1 MSSSG
6 GYRPQSVSEVLARG
20 IVSLAK
26 YIDSP
31 RTDAQLLLSSVLG
44 RDRAWLLAHSDSFI
58 SRPQGERFAELCEK
72 RATGMPIAYILGT
85 AGFYGREFVVNDK
98 VLVPRPESEVLVD
111 DLLRYLR
118 GRLDPA
124 YPKQLLTVLDV
135 GTGSGAIACTLAAE
149 LAAVTVEGV
158 DISLAALKVAEHNAR
173 RFNVFAKCKFRFG
186 DLASGIGD
194 RHFDAVVANL
204 PYIPTDAIPK
214 RPDPLSF
221 EPHEALD
228 GGPDGLALYRRL
240 VPMLPPLL
248 KPGALVLLEAAP
260 PTIPGL
266 AEIARTSFPNDEV
279 LAMRDL
285 SGLERYVRI
294 LVAR

>member
-1 MSSSG
+1 MSSS

-20 IVSLAK
+20 IVALAK
-26 YIDSP
+26 YVESP
-31 RTDAQLLLSSVLG
+31 RTDAQLLLASVLG
-44 RDRAWLLAHSDSFI
+44 RDRAWLLAHSDSFL
-58 SRPQGERFAELCEK
+58 SRPQAERFGELCEK
-72 RATGMPIAYILGT
+72 RASGMPVAYILGT
-85 AGFYGREFVVNDK
+85 VGFYGREFVVNDK
-98 VLVPRPESEVLVD
+98 VLVPRPESEVLVED
-111 DLLRYLR
+111 MLGYLR

-124 YPKQLLTVLDV
+124 YPKQLLTVLDI

-149 LAAVTVEGV
+149 LAAVAVEGV

-186 DLASGIGD
+186 DLASGMGD

-204 PYIPTDAIPK
+204 PYIPTGELPK

-221 EPHEALD
+221 EPQEALD

-240 VPMLPPLL
+240 LPMLPPLL

-260 PTIPGL
+260 PTIAGL
-266 AEIARTSFPNDEV
+266 VDLARASFPRDEIV
-279 LAMRDL
+279 VGRDL
-285 SGLERYVRI
+285 AGLERYVRM
-294 LVAR
+294 LTEK

>member
-1 MSSSG
+1 MSSS

-20 IVSLAK
+20 IVALAK
-26 YIDSP
+26 YVESP
-31 RTDAQLLLSSVLG
+31 RSDAQLLLASVIG
-44 RDRAWLLAHSDSFI
+44 RDRAWILAHGDSFL
-58 SRPQGERFAELCEK
+58 SRQQSERFGELCEK
-72 RATGMPIAYILGT
+72 RASGMPVAYILGT

-98 VLVPRPESEVLVD
+98 VLVPRPESEVLVED
-111 DLLRYLR
+111 MLSYLR
-118 GRLDPA
+118 TRLDPA
-124 YPKQLLTVLDV
+124 YPKQLLTVLDI

-204 PYIPTDAIPK
+204 PYIPTGQIPK
-214 RPDPLSF
+214 RPDPVSF
-221 EPHEALD
+221 EPQEALD

-240 VPMLPPLL
+240 LPMLPSLL

-260 PTIPGL
+260 PTIAGL
-266 AEIARTSFPNDEV
+266 VELARASFPRDEILV
-279 LAMRDL
+279 GRDL
-285 SGLERYVRI
+285 GGLERYVRI
-294 LVAR
+294 LTEK

>member
-1 MSSSG
+1 MSSS

-20 IVSLAK
+20 IVALAK
-26 YIDSP
+26 YVESP
-31 RTDAQLLLSSVLG
+31 RTDAQLLLASVIG
-44 RDRAWLLAHSDSFI
+44 RDRAWILAHGDSFL
-58 SRPQGERFAELCEK
+58 SRQQSERFGELCEK
-72 RATGMPIAYILGT
+72 RASGMPVAYILGT

-98 VLVPRPESEVLVD
+98 VLVPRPESEVLVED
-111 DLLRYLR
+111 MLSYLR
-118 GRLDPA
+118 TRLDPA
-124 YPKQLLTVLDV
+124 YPKQLLTVLDI

-204 PYIPTDAIPK
+204 PYIPTGQIPK
-214 RPDPLSF
+214 RPDPVSF
-221 EPHEALD
+221 EPQEALD

-240 VPMLPPLL
+240 LPMLPSLL

-260 PTIPGL
+260 PTIAGL
-266 AEIARTSFPNDEV
+266 VELARASFPRDEILV
-279 LAMRDL
+279 GRDL
-285 SGLERYVRI
+285 GGLERYVRI
-294 LVAR
+294 LTEK

>member
-1 MSSSG
+1 MSSS

-20 IVSLAK
+20 IVALAK
-26 YIDSP
+26 YIESP

-44 RDRAWLLAHSDSFI
+44 RDRAWLVAHSDSFL
-58 SRPQGERFAELCEK
+58 SRQQSERFGELCEK
-72 RATGMPIAYILGT
+72 RATGMPVAYIIGT

-98 VLVPRPESEVLVD
+98 VLVPRPESEVLVG
-111 DLLRYLR
+111 DLLAYLR
-118 GRLDPA
+118 KLLDPA
-124 YPKQLLTVLDV
+124 YPKQLLTVLDI

-186 DLASGIGD
+186 DLTSGIGD
-194 RHFDAVVANL
+194 RHFDAIVANL
-204 PYIPTDAIPK
+204 PYIPSGALPK
-214 RPDPLSF
+214 PPDPLSF
-221 EPHEALD
+221 EPQEALD

-240 VPMLPPLL
+240 LPTLPPLL

-260 PTIPGL
+260 PTIAGL
-266 AEIARTSFPNDEV
+266 LELARASFPGDEIE
-279 LAMRDL
+279 LARDFA
-285 SGLERYVRI
+285 GLERYVRI
-294 LVAR
+294 LTAK

>member
-1 MSSSG
+1 MSSS

-20 IVSLAK
+20 IVALAK
-26 YIDSP
+26 YVESP

-44 RDRAWLLAHSDSFI
+44 RDRAWLVAHSDTFL
-58 SRPQGERFAELCEK
+58 SRQQSERFGELCEK
-72 RATGMPIAYILGT
+72 RATGMPIAYIVGT
-85 AGFYGREFVVNDK
+85 VGFYGREFVVNEK

-111 DLLRYLR
+111 DLLAYLR
-118 GRLDPA
+118 KRLDPA
-124 YPKQLLTVLDV
+124 YPKQLLTVLDI

-186 DLASGIGD
+186 DLTSGIGD
-194 RHFDAVVANL
+194 RHFDAIVANL
-204 PYIPTDAIPK
+204 PYIPTGALPK

-221 EPHEALD
+221 EPQEALD
-228 GGPDGLALYRRL
+228 GGADGLALYRRL
-240 VPMLPPLL
+240 LPMLPPLL

-260 PTIPGL
+260 PTIAGL
-266 AEIARTSFPNDEV
+266 LDLARASFPNDQIAV
-279 LAMRDL
+279 ARDL

-294 LVAR
+294 LTAK

>member
-1 MSSSG
+1 MSSS

-20 IVSLAK
+20 IVALAK
-26 YIDSP
+26 YVESP
-31 RTDAQLLLSSVLG
+31 RTDAQLLLASVIG
-44 RDRAWLLAHSDSFI
+44 RDRAWILAHGDSFL
-58 SRPQGERFAELCEK
+58 SRQQSERFGELCEK
-72 RATGMPIAYILGT
+72 RASGMPVAYILGT

-98 VLVPRPESEVLVD
+98 VLVPRPESEVLVED
-111 DLLRYLR
+111 MLSYLR
-118 GRLDPA
+118 TRLDPA
-124 YPKQLLTVLDV
+124 YPKQLLTVLDI

-204 PYIPTDAIPK
+204 PYIPTGQIPK

-221 EPHEALD
+221 EPPEALD

-240 VPMLPPLL
+240 LPMLPPLL

-260 PTIPGL
+260 PTIAGL
-266 AEIARTSFPNDEV
+266 VELARASFPRDKILV
-279 LAMRDL
+279 GRDL
-285 SGLERYVRI
+285 GGLERYVRI
-294 LVAR
+294 LTEK

>member
-1 MSSSG
+1 MSSS

-26 YIDSP
+26 YIESP

-44 RDRAWLLAHSDSFI
+44 RDRAWLVAHSDSFL
-58 SRPQGERFAELCEK
+58 SRPQSERFGELCEK
-72 RATGMPIAYILGT
+72 RATGMPIAYIVGT

-111 DLLRYLR
+111 DLLAYLR
-118 GRLDPA
+118 TRLDPA
-124 YPKQLLTVLDV
+124 FPKQLLTVLDI

-194 RHFDAVVANL
+194 RHFDAIVANL
-204 PYIPTDAIPK
+204 PYIPSGAIPK

-221 EPHEALD
+221 EPQEALD
-228 GGPDGLALYRRL
+228 GGPDGLSLYRRL
-240 VPMLPPLL
+240 LPTLPPLL

-260 PTIPGL
+260 PTISGL
-266 AEIARTSFPNDEV
+266 LDITRASFPNDEIAV
-279 LAMRDL
+279 VRDL
-285 SGLERYVRI
+285 AGLERYVRV
-294 LVAR
+294 LTAK

>member
-1 MSSSG
+1 MSSS

-20 IVSLAK
+20 IVALAK
-26 YIDSP
+26 YVESP
-31 RTDAQLLLSSVLG
+31 RTDAQLLLASVIG
-44 RDRAWLLAHSDSFI
+44 RDRAWLLAHGDSFL
-58 SRPQGERFAELCEK
+58 SRPQSERFGELCEK
-72 RATGMPIAYILGT
+72 RASGMPVAYILGT

-98 VLVPRPESEVLVD
+98 VLVPRPESEILVED
-111 DLLRYLR
+111 MLAYLR
-118 GRLDPA
+118 TRLDPA
-124 YPKQLLTVLDV
+124 YPKQLLTVLDI

-194 RHFDAVVANL
+194 RHFDAVIANL
-204 PYIPTDAIPK
+204 PYIPTGQIPK

-221 EPHEALD
+221 EPPEALD

-240 VPMLPPLL
+240 LPMLPPLL

-260 PTIPGL
+260 PTIGGL
-266 AEIARTSFPNDEV
+266 VELARASFPRDEIV
-279 LAMRDL
+279 VGRDL
-285 SGLERYVRI
+285 GGLERYVRI
-294 LVAR
+294 LTEK

>member
-1 MSSSG
+1 MSSS

-20 IVSLAK
+20 IVALAK
-26 YIDSP
+26 YVESP
-31 RTDAQLLLSSVLG
+31 RTDAQLLLASVIG
-44 RDRAWLLAHSDSFI
+44 RDRAWILAHGDSFL
-58 SRPQGERFAELCEK
+58 SRQQSERFGELCEK
-72 RATGMPIAYILGT
+72 RASGMPVAYILGT

-98 VLVPRPESEVLVD
+98 VLVPRPESEVLVED
-111 DLLRYLR
+111 MLSYLR
-118 GRLDPA
+118 TRLDPA
-124 YPKQLLTVLDV
+124 YPKQLLTVLDI

-204 PYIPTDAIPK
+204 PYIPTGQIPK

-221 EPHEALD
+221 EPPEALD

-240 VPMLPPLL
+240 LPMLPPLL

-260 PTIPGL
+260 PTIAGL
-266 AEIARTSFPNDEV
+266 VELARASFPRDEILV
-279 LAMRDL
+279 GRDL
-285 SGLERYVRI
+285 GGLERYVRI
-294 LVAR
+294 LTEK